1 MNLRALIRGLSTGS
15 ILTLIGVS
23 PLTHADL
30 QDDLNARWRG
40 AWVIVTGE
48 LYSNCNGQTTDNR
61 INGDLISG
69 NGRFAFAPGELAR
82 VTRVDARRRRVDVFL
97 DIYEAM
103 LIEYEDGPFT
113 LYREVSCPVE
123 LLVEYG
129 GIRTRDLGVAGVE
142 EQFNRWLERHA
153 RLEDAED
160 SPNWNGRIRE
170 DYPEDYEQ
178 TLAAYEDWKI
188 EQHNSLVEQK
198 IRYSNEQAGYL
209 LAQVRSD
216 SEFGAGLGY
225 GIAAMREDLSD
236 DCSQLVSSEPD
247 TFARS
252 HEAPNPDWGVGFR
265 TGQQLAYHIELSR
278 RLDGCYLD
286 QGQDLALPNR

>member
-1 MNLRALIRGLSTGS
+1 MNLHALIRGLSTGS

-23 PLTHADL
+23 PLAHADL

-97 DIYEAM
+97 DIYEGM

-129 GIRTRDLGVAGVE
+129 GTRTRDLGVAGVE
-142 EQFNRWLERHA
+142 EQFNSRM
-153 RLEDAED
+153 
-160 SPNWNGRIRE
+160 P
-170 DYPEDYEQ
+170 
-178 TLAAYEDWKI
+178 
-188 EQHNSLVEQK
+188 K
-198 IRYSNEQAGYL
+198 IR
-209 LAQVRSD
+209 
-216 SEFGAGLGY
+216 
-225 GIAAMREDLSD
+225 
-236 DCSQLVSSEPD
+236 
-247 TFARS
+247 
-252 HEAPNPDWGVGFR
+252 R
-265 TGQQLAYHIELSR
+265 TGMGASERTIRRITSR
-278 RLDGCYLD
+278 H
-286 QGQDLALPNR
+286 LPLTRTGRSSNTIRSWSRKSGIPMSKPATCWPR